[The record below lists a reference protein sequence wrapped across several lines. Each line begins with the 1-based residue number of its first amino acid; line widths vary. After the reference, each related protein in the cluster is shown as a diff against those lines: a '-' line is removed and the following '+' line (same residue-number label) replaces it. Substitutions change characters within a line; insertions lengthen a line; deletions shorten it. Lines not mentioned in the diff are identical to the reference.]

1 MGRRWIT
8 AAEVIS
14 HHPCTLK
21 GLVVTPSV
29 ADAVCVVY
37 DGEGDTAPVILSLVL
52 ATKDSAP
59 FIFPEGIELNR
70 GLYVG
75 SFTNITGVLVIWQP
89 KG

>member
-14 HHPCTLK
+14 HHPCVLK
-21 GLVVTPSV
+21 GVVVTPSA
-29 ADAVCVVY
+29 ADAACVIY
-37 DGEGDTAPVILSLVL
+37 DGEGTGDPVILSLVL
-52 ATKDSAP
+52 ATKDTAP

-75 SFTNITGVLVIWQP
+75 SFANITGVLVIWEP